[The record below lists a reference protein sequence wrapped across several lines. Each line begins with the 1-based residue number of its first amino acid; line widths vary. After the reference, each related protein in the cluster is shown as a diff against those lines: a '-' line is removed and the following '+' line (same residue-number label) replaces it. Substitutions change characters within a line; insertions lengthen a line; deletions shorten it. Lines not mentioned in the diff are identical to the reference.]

1 MEELL
6 AWLKDTRLLLASHLP
21 DDFDALQGELRKCEV
36 RSACLLFSL
45 YTTHILHTKT
55 KNSMYSRTCLFPEFH
70 CYIPNMNNR

>member
-45 YTTHILHTKT
+45 YVTHLNKIGRMSVIFKIELLVPLE
-55 KNSMYSRTCLFPEFH
+55 RA
-70 CYIPNMNNR
+70 